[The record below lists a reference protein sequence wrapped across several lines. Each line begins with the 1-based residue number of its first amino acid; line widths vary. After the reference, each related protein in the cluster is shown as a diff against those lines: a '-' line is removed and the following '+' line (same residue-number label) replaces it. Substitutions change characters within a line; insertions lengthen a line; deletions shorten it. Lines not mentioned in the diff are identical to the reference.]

1 MDLENPAYKSFLLS
15 RIDRF
20 SRGVLNRPLYEYQLH
35 PLTAV
40 LDSVY
45 RRRGLEFLLV
55 FSRQSGKNEAVAHL
69 LVYLLNLYRRRGGN
83 MVFAAIGDGLG
94 RGQRRLHERLN
105 NPWNQDEWRKAA
117 GPTRT
122 ILGRSAVVFIS
133 SHPQAAARGDTADH
147 LLVVDELQDQ
157 DPLYVESVFTP
168 MRAAN
173 NATAVYLGTVRSRH
187 DALWLKKEELERLQA
202 GDGVRR
208 VFWAGPQQVAAAN
221 AQYARFL
228 QAQVA
233 RHGRY
238 HPIIASEYFLEPLD
252 GGGGLFPPRRI
263 ALMQGTHPRQQA
275 PPPSLK
281 GGRGVGPYIALL
293 DVGGQD
299 EAATAALAQLA
310 NPARDYT
317 VCTIVEVRPAAGN
330 NEPVYHAVDVFVDQ
344 GSRFFE
350 DSVGGGALAARLLA
364 YLQEW
369 DILHLVADA
378 TGVGEGLA
386 GWLCARLG
394 RERVTEFKF
403 TRSSKAAL
411 GAAFLS
417 LVETG
422 RFQYWHGDEDRPGSD
437 GWWFWQQGAHCVFDL
452 PPGGILQ
459 RDLRWYVPESTRVS
473 TPQGNLPVHDDRLLS
488 AALVAE
494 FDRLLREGKVL
505 LGDAKS
511 AVLPSYDPLS
521 ELDF

>member
-1 MDLENPAYKSFLLS
+1 MTSDSPSRKAYLLS
-15 RIDRF
+15 SINRF
-20 SRGVLNRPLYEYQLH
+20 SRGVLNMPLYEYQLQ
-35 PLTAV
+35 PLAAV
-40 LDSVY
+40 LDSVF
-45 RRRGLEFLLV
+45 RRQGHEFLLV

-69 LVYLLNLYRRRGGN
+69 LVYLLNIYRRRGGN

-105 NPWNQDEWRKAA
+105 NPWNRDEWRKAA

-133 SHPQAAARGDTADH
+133 SHPQAAARGETADH

-187 DALWLKKEELERLQA
+187 DALWRKKEELERLQA
-202 GDGVRR
+202 ADKVRR
-208 VFWAGPQQVAAAN
+208 VFWAGPQQVTAAN
-221 AQYARFL
+221 PRYERFL

-238 HPIIASEYFLEPLD
+238 HPIIASEYFLEPLE
-252 GGGGLFPPRRI
+252 GGGGLFPPRRL
-263 ALMQGTHPRQQA
+263 ALMRGRHARRQV
-275 PPPSLK
+275 P
-281 GGRGVGPYIALL
+281 GRDGATIALL

-299 EAATAALAQLA
+299 EAATSALAQLA

-317 VCTIVEVRPAAGN
+317 VCTIVEVKPVPGGE
-330 NEPVYHAVDVFVDQ
+330 EPVFLALDVFVDQ
-344 GSRFFE
+344 GARFFE
-350 DSVGGGALAARLLA
+350 ASAEGGALAERLLD
-364 YLQEW
+364 YLQAW

-386 GWLCARLG
+386 GWLSARLG

-403 TRSSKAAL
+403 SRGSKAAL
-411 GAAFLS
+411 GAAFLA

-422 RFQYWHGDEDRPGSD
+422 RFKYWRGDEDRPGSD
-437 GWWFWQQGAHCVFDL
+437 GWWFWQQAAHCVYDL
-452 PPGGILQ
+452 PPGGLLQ
-459 RDLRWYVPESTRVS
+459 RDLRWYVPESARVS
-473 TPQGNLPVHDDRLLS
+473 TPQGILPVHDDRLLS

-494 FDRLLREGKVL
+494 FDRLLRERKVL

-511 AVLPSYDPLS
+511 AVLPSFDPLS